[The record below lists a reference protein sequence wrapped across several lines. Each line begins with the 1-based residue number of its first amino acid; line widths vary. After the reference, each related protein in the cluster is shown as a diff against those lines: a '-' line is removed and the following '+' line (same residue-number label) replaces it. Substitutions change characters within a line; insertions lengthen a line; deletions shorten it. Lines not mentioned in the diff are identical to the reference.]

1 MANEVVGIITGF
13 TTLAV
18 LLALKRPIWQVLLA
32 SSIIMGIVS
41 MGVEGLVDTLVDTV
55 SSSIAID
62 LIVITFLIATLVNL
76 YSLTGFLKS
85 LSQELIRA
93 IRKPK
98 LILMFVPAIL
108 GLLPVA
114 GGALMSAPIV
124 DSVGNYLRLE
134 RRVKLF
140 INVWFRHVIFLVY
153 PLSTVLITTAAL
165 AGVSIWSLITVEFPV
180 LVAMIV
186 SGYIVAFR
194 SVRGKVKLKLESP
207 NLNLL
212 LRTFSPIL
220 IAIIIAVTLRSY
232 IDGILPIP
240 LTRLSMVLGLT
251 VAIILIMKISG
262 MGLEGLTKA
271 IASRNTAELTIAA
284 FSAILMR
291 NTFVASGGPDVLS
304 LVIKPHDV
312 FEAVLLLTL
321 VPALLSLA
329 TGSPMT
335 GNVVS
340 LSIFKS
346 VLDVGLRETMLI
358 YSSAMLGYLAS
369 PAHLC
374 YVYSAQYLNTPM
386 SYSYKDMLLA
396 TIPTLAV
403 AVITYL
409 LWPY

>member
-1 MANEVVGIITGF
+1 MGVIAGF

-32 SSIIMGIVS
+32 SSIIMGIIS
-41 MGVEGLVDTLVDTV
+41 MGIEGLVNTLVTTA

-62 LIVITFLIATLVNL
+62 LVIITFLIAILVNL

-124 DSVGNYLRLE
+124 DGVGDYLRLE
-134 RRVKLF
+134 KRVKLF

-165 AGVSIWSLITVEFPV
+165 AGISIWSLIAVEFPV
-180 LVAMIV
+180 LIAMIV
-186 SGYIVAFR
+186 SGYVVGFR
-194 SVRGKVKLKLESP
+194 SVKSEVKLKLEGP

-212 LRTFSPIL
+212 IRAFSPIL
-220 IAIIIAVTLRSY
+220 VAIIIAVTLRSY
-232 IDGILPIP
+232 VDGILPIP

-251 VAIILIMKISG
+251 VAITLILKISG
-262 MGLEGLTKA
+262 AGLKGLVKA
-271 IASRNTAELTIAA
+271 MASRNTAELTIAA
-284 FSAILMR
+284 FSAILLR
-291 NTFVASGGPDVLS
+291 NVFIASGGPDILS
-304 LVIKPHDV
+304 LVIKPHNT
-312 FEAVLLLTL
+312 FEVILLLTL

-329 TGSPMT
+329 TGSSMT

-346 VLDVGLRETMLI
+346 LLNVGLRETMLI

-386 SYSYKDMLLA
+386 SNSYRDMLLA

-403 AVITYL
+403 AIITYL

>member
-1 MANEVVGIITGF
+1 MSNEVVGVIAGF
-13 TTLAV
+13 TTLAI

-32 SSIIMGIVS
+32 SSIIMGIIS
-41 MGVEGLVDTLVDTV
+41 MGVEGLVDTLVNTV

-62 LIVITFLIATLVNL
+62 LMVITFLIATLVNL

-98 LILMFVPAIL
+98 LILMFVPAVL

-124 DSVGNYLRLE
+124 DGVGNYLRLE

-165 AGVSIWSLITVEFPV
+165 AGVSIWSLITVEVPV
-180 LVAMIV
+180 LVAMVV
-186 SGYIVAFR
+186 SGYIVGFR
-194 SVRGKVKLKLESP
+194 GVRGEVKLKLESP

-220 IAIIIAVTLRSY
+220 TAIIIAVTLRSY
-232 IDGILPIP
+232 IDGVLPIP

-251 VAIILIMKISG
+251 IAIILIMKISG
-262 MGLEGLTKA
+262 IGLKGLTKA
-271 IASRNTAELTIAA
+271 MASRNTAELTIAA
-284 FSAILMR
+284 FSAILLR
-291 NTFVASGGPDVLS
+291 NMFIASGGPNVLS
-304 LVIKPHDV
+304 LVIKPHST
-312 FEAVLLLTL
+312 FEVVLLLTL
-321 VPALLSLA
+321 VPTLLSLA
-329 TGSPMT
+329 TGSSMT

-346 VLDVGLRETMLI
+346 LLDVGLRETMLI

-386 SYSYKDMLLA
+386 SNSYKDMLLA